1 MDTKRLLATISLVL
15 AAFSVPLL
23 AKAATL
29 YLAPSSQTVYQGDT
43 FIVEA
48 RLNTEGKE
56 INTVA
61 ADLVFPDL
69 LEAVDFSEGNSI
81 LTLWPKR
88 ATIAAQGLISFVGG
102 VPQGFIG
109 DGLIL
114 KVTFKAKE
122 SGTALIDLGE
132 NSKVLLNDG
141 KGTEASLMFLEGNYT
156 IVKKSDELPRISSR
170 THSDQ
175 NKWYSNPTLH
185 IGWDWS
191 EDILYG
197 YLLSHDP
204 SAIPDE
210 IPDEPEGELMWIGD
224 MKYRNLEDGIYY
236 FHLRQTAK
244 NEQQELIWTPRATFR
259 AMIDTLAP
267 EEFTPKIGEDKA
279 VFEGKYF
286 LSFATKDGLSG
297 IDHYEVQEVPRKL
310 TRNDAK
316 EEWKVAES
324 PYLLEDQNLVSII
337 KVKAVDKAGN
347 ERIVEII
354 PPEKPITY
362 SYWMIIIGFAGIV
375 IVWWLWKRYAKY
387 RQHKH

>member
-1 MDTKRLLATISLVL
+1 MDTKRLLATIILVL
-15 AAFSVPLL
+15 TAFSVPLL
-23 AKAATL
+23 AKAAAL
-29 YLAPSSQTVYQGDT
+29 YLAPSSQTVYRGDT

-88 ATIAAQGLISFVGG
+88 AAIAAQGLISFVGG
-102 VPQGFIG
+102 VPQGFVG

-141 KGTEASLMFLEGNYT
+141 KGTEATLMFLEGNYT
-156 IVKKSDELPRISSR
+156 IVKKSDGLPGISSR

-175 NKWYSNPTLH
+175 NKWYSNSTLH

-191 EDILYG
+191 EDILYS

-204 SAIPDE
+204 LALPDE

-244 NEQQELIWTPRATFR
+244 NEQQELIWTKRATFR

-267 EEFTPKIGEDKA
+267 EEFTPKIGQDKA

-286 LSFATKDGLSG
+286 LRFATRDGLSG
-297 IDHYEVQEVPRKL
+297 TDHFEVMEIKDPEHK
-310 TRNDAK
+310 T
-316 EEWKVAES
+316 WKVAES
-324 PYLLEDQNLVSII
+324 PYILEDQALNSII
-337 KVKAVDKAGN
+337 KVRAVDKAGN
-347 ERIVEII
+347 ERVVEII

-362 SYWMIIIGFAGIV
+362 SYWIIIIGFAGIV
-375 IVWWLWKRYAKY
+375 IVWWLWRRYAKY
-387 RQHKH
+387 RQYKR